1 MNANTTPTIDSLK
14 IRIPMAKVKVINDS
28 LMDHVILVSNTTGEV
43 VGEAFKKESFEIY
56 DGGIKTRYAVV
67 TQQRGHTK
75 SGSYL
80 TMLLTSKMMG
90 SYIGY
95 YGGITESNLP
105 IIFDY
110 LIRQNVVSFTY
121 ETLLQSECTDIDVK
135 KDFNSTHEDFADL
148 TQRMSESTFCTMELG
163 KGCERYLNLKKGE
176 NGIQWATR
184 KTRNPRTNPFIKLYS
199 KEFDLTNQTR
209 GDRRDFVDT
218 FLRGDEGKGIFRI
231 ETTIKNKDHLSSHGL
246 SDSTLRGILSLSE
259 DTLMSIISTHLKKQI
274 EPRGITIERVTCDG
288 ITPKD
293 QETINSIMMGM
304 RFDLPFQAVRAILTS
319 ELEGANLS
327 KRGSR
332 LDTLYE
338 DHIKGSNSDK
348 RTQNMEHY
356 FDLIGWN

>member
-1 MNANTTPTIDSLK
+1 MNANTKPTIDSLK
-14 IRIPMAKVKVINDS
+14 IRIPMAKVKVVNDE
-28 LMDHVILVSNTTGEV
+28 LLDHVILVSETTGEQL
-43 VGEAFKKESFEIY
+43 GKAFKQESLEKY
-56 DGGIKTRYAVV
+56 DGGIKTRYAIV
-67 TQQRGHTK
+67 TQHRGKTK

-95 YGGITESNLP
+95 YGGITEKNLP

-110 LIRQNVVSFTY
+110 LIRQDVVSFTY

-135 KDFNSTHEDFADL
+135 KDFNSTHEEFADL
-148 TQRMSESTFCTMELG
+148 TERLSKSTFCTMELG

-218 FLRGDEGKGIFRI
+218 FLKGDEGKGIFRI

-246 SDSTLRGILSLSE
+246 SDNSLRGILSLSE
-259 DTLMSIISTHLKKQI
+259 EVLMSIISKHLKQQV
-274 EPRGITIERVTCDG
+274 EPRKLDIERVVPEG
-288 ITPKD
+288 ISPKD
-293 QETINSIMMGM
+293 QETINSIMMGLA
-304 RFDLPFQAVRAILTS
+304 FELPYQAIRSTLMGNLT
-319 ELEGANLS
+319 GNNLS
-327 KRGSR
+327 KRGHR
-332 LDTLYE
+332 LDALYT
-338 DHIKGSNSDK
+338 DHVKGSQSDEK
-348 RTQNMEHY
+348 TQELEAY
-356 FDLIGWN
+356 YDLIGWN

>member
-14 IRIPMAKVKVINDS
+14 IRIPMADVKVLDPE
-28 LMDHVILVSNTTGEV
+28 LLEYVILVNENTGEV
-43 VGEAFKKESFEIY
+43 VGEAFKKEALEKY

-90 SYIGY
+90 SYVGY
-95 YGGITESNLP
+95 YGGITESSLP

-135 KDFNSTHEDFADL
+135 KDFNSTHEEFADL
-148 TQRMSESTFCTMELG
+148 TDRLSKSTFCTMELG
-163 KGCERYLNLKKGE
+163 RGHERYLNLKKGE

-184 KTRNPRTNPFIKLYS
+184 KTRTPRTNPFIKLYS

-218 FLRGDEGKGIFRI
+218 FLNGDEGKGIFRI
-231 ETTIKNKDHLSSHGL
+231 ETTIKNRDHLSSHGL

-259 DTLMSIISTHLKKQI
+259 ETLMQIISTHLKKQV
-274 EPRGITIERVTCDG
+274 EPRGVNIERVTCEG

-293 QETINSIMMGM
+293 QETINAIMMGM

-327 KRGSR
+327 KRGGR
-332 LDTLYE
+332 LDVLY
-338 DHIKGSNSDK
+338 DHYVKGSESDK
-348 RTQNMEHY
+348 RTQKLDVY
-356 FDLIGWN
+356 YDLIGWN